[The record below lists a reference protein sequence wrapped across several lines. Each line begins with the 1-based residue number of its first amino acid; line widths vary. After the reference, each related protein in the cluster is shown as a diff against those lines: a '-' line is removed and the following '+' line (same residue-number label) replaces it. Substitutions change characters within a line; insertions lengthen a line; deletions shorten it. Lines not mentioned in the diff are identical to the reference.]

1 MSQHLT
7 TIANKRSQPSTE
19 KRRVPIKEQEA
30 IDALNP
36 LVEKDNKTIDDM
48 RQESDKLFKVVI
60 SQSSKAIDI

>member
-1 MSQHLT
+1 
-7 TIANKRSQPSTE
+7 
-19 KRRVPIKEQEA
+19 VPIKEQEA